1 MHYGT
6 FNFFKFSAYFVKLV
20 ASLCARTAALRD
32 WFFHC
37 VYNNSFVVVDI
48 CQKQVCTGSS
58 TKRYFFLN
66 HSISGHKLFKKWQ
79 DFKYF
84 AQTLGY

>member
-32 WFFHC
+32 WFFSLC
-37 VYNNSFVVVDI
+37 L
-48 CQKQVCTGSS
+48 QQ
-58 TKRYFFLN
+58 
-66 HSISGHKLFKKWQ
+66 
-79 DFKYF
+79 
-84 AQTLGY
+84 